1 MARSRFDGVIAKLLV
16 LLSIML
22 FVAAACAMFAL
33 NAFATEDINPV
44 AADPAPVADPE
55 ASEELTSVAEPE
67 VATDPTPANDKVNVW
82 FDFVGLKQG
91 VVPEAMLTKDGNP
104 VYDYKVGD
112 PISVENGAQLT
123 KTVSR
128 YTSEGSVE
136 LNGTAND

>member
-1 MARSRFDGVIAKLLV
+1 MKSIKQIKTSNIVAGIAILLC
-16 LLSIML
+16 
-22 FVAAACAMFAL
+22 VAAACAMFAL
-33 NAFATEDINPV
+33 NAFATEDKNPV
-44 AADPAPVADPE
+44 AADPSLAADPE
-55 ASEELTSVAEPE
+55 ASEGSTSVAEPE
-67 VATDPTPANDKVNVW
+67 VATDPMPANDKVNVW

-91 VVPEAMLTKDGNP
+91 VVPEAMLIKDGRP